1 MSDYRKVY
9 HKHCGNNKF
18 YINKKYNGEEKLFEK
33 IKNMFNWNNTYSI
46 KKFPWRII
54 HFNENVSR
62 KITAGWKIHI
72 SSTKEN
78 YMEVLYKS
86 IKYLINNRIDFK
98 FISSENGYLYINS
111 KQISTVSSGKFIT
124 IYPREHEFLKVI
136 EDLYYI
142 LEGYNGSYILTD
154 QAYKDSKIV
163 FYRFGEHYP
172 INTINKFGNIENII
186 LTYNGE
192 FDKDIREPYY
202 KEYDW
207 TEKYN
212 FEYDENEISNLI
224 NKYDIKEIIS
234 SGGAMTSFLGYNR
247 INGDK
252 CFIKEA
258 RQFSG
263 LDDKNK
269 YSQYRIRKEYEY
281 LNNLSGKNYVPVV
294 IDFIEEGGNSYLVEE
309 FIEGQNLIQWLNL
322 NNFLFKPYKTEEYIY
337 QYIKRIDKI
346 LQNIVNIFI
355 DLDKNDIYINDI
367 SPNNIIICD
376 NDDVKIID
384 FEYAYSK
391 NSDDIA
397 NVFTPGYDS
406 KLYSHYR
413 EKELDKFRKIILFL
427 FFPFT
432 NMYDLNEDKF
442 KEIILWFYKNYSKYL
457 NNFIKKVLKMLIVND
472 LPEFLDYIIYDD
484 NKIKFSFV
492 NIRDKINNA
501 LIKTSFNEIINNASF
516 EESNEYI
523 FPSDVEVFYT
533 NKFGLKVGALGVLWG
548 LDYLSN
554 SNQYLNNVQI
564 KDFIRKSVNYCIA
577 GIINNIYPQ
586 KGLDVGYYGM
596 ALALLELGKIDS
608 AKYILNIANSLDY
621 EYNNTM
627 SYGNSG
633 QLITNIKFY
642 NVTKNKVYKD
652 TSDLLGKHLIN
663 SLLPIEYTGIG
674 EGNTGIALALFYYF
688 LLTKDITL
696 LEIIES
702 KYKLDIDKF
711 DYYNYY
717 HNNFQFLNTKYE
729 EKKLMF
735 SPYVYDGTA
744 GIGMLLVR
752 LYIVTKKRDYY
763 EELIRIIKFMDIEV
777 TYMATYSKGLSGI
790 LDFLLDCLYVVEDY
804 DVLDFLINLIKRVSN
819 SIMLFYSKENKL
831 FLGEQLFRLSTDLYS
846 GSLGIIIVLK
856 RYIRLIEEKILE
868 PSFFFYL
875 DKNFNIFSDK
885 KIYFN
890 F

>member
-1 MSDYRKVY
+1 
-9 HKHCGNNKF
+9 
-18 YINKKYNGEEKLFEK
+18 
-33 IKNMFNWNNTYSI
+33 
-46 KKFPWRII
+46 
-54 HFNENVSR
+54 
-62 KITAGWKIHI
+62 
-72 SSTKEN
+72 
-78 YMEVLYKS
+78 
-86 IKYLINNRIDFK
+86 
-98 FISSENGYLYINS
+98 
-111 KQISTVSSGKFIT
+111 
-124 IYPREHEFLKVI
+124 
-136 EDLYYI
+136 
-142 LEGYNGSYILTD
+142 
-154 QAYKDSKIV
+154 
-163 FYRFGEHYP
+163 
-172 INTINKFGNIENII
+172 
-186 LTYNGE
+186 
-192 FDKDIREPYY
+192 
-202 KEYDW
+202 
-207 TEKYN
+207 
-212 FEYDENEISNLI
+212 
-224 NKYDIKEIIS
+224 
-234 SGGAMTSFLGYNR
+234 MTSFLGYNR

-744 GIGMLLVR
+744 GV
-752 LYIVTKKRDYY
+752 V
-763 EELIRIIKFMDIEV
+763 
-777 TYMATYSKGLSGI
+777 
-790 LDFLLDCLYVVEDY
+790 FLLLKNRLEKYM
-804 DVLDFLINLIKRVSN
+804 
-819 SIMLFYSKENKL
+819 MLFHIYNGSKDASIK
-831 FLGEQLFRLSTDLYS
+831 
-846 GSLGIIIVLK
+846 
-856 RYIRLIEEKILE
+856 
-868 PSFFFYL
+868 
-875 DKNFNIFSDK
+875 
-885 KIYFN
+885 
-890 F
+890 